1 MTKETV
7 IKLTIEEL
15 LNRWPQTAELFHDY
29 QMACVGC
36 VMAPFYSVLDAIS
49 IYNLDEEPFLDDL
62 MQVIE
67 KGERLEIKE

>member
-15 LNRWPQTAELFHDY
+15 LHRWPQTAELFQDY

-49 IYNLDEEPFLDDL
+49 IYDLDEEPFLNDL

-67 KGERLEIKE
+67 RGEGLEIRD